1 MMYRICLLFSALLVL
16 SGNLI
21 AQGHGSGGKTT
32 GGTTGSVPRAS
43 SPGLPSVTT
52 MPRTSFL
59 RGKVAV
65 DDGTPITDSATIQTN
80 CTGRVRTEGYTDSKG
95 TFSFEVGS
103 QQSQISG
110 IDQASDSSLSS
121 REMGGSNRVSRD
133 LHQCELQ
140 AVLPGFTSQVIELGT
155 FANDFG
161 DADVGTI
168 MLHRTSQV
176 EGFTISATTAAAPSN
191 ARKEY
196 EKGRELAKKQK
207 WDAAIEK
214 FQKAVAIYPKYA
226 VAWFELGKA
235 QLETNS
241 VPAAQQSFHRS
252 LDADSKFISPYQ
264 SLAQIA
270 FRQQHWQEV
279 VDTTQEVLRLNPVNF
294 PEYYL
299 LNAVGNYNLQRFDDA
314 EKTAVHGLEVDSAH
328 RIPKLEHIE
337 AMILAQKH
345 DYPGA
350 AEHMR
355 NYLRLAPGA
364 ADVSVA
370 QKQLQEFEQLSAK
383 ANVDR

>member
-16 SGNLI
+16 SGNLV

-43 SPGLPSVTT
+43 SPGMPSVTT

-80 CTGRVRTEGYTDSKG
+80 CSGRIRTEGYTDSKG

-103 QQSQISG
+103 QQNQISG
-110 IDQASDSSLSS
+110 IDQASDSSISS

-133 LHQCELQ
+133 LRQCELQ

-155 FANDFG
+155 FANDFN
-161 DADVGTI
+161 DADVGTV

-176 EGFTISATTAAAPSN
+176 EGFTISATTAAAPPN

-235 QLETNS
+235 QLETNV

-252 LDADSKFISPYQ
+252 LDADSQFISPYQ

-279 VDTTQEVLRLNPVNF
+279 VDTTREILRLNPINF

-299 LNAVGNYNLQRFDDA
+299 LNAVANYDLQRFDDA
-314 EKTAVHGLEVDSAH
+314 EKTAVRGLEVDSAH

-355 NYLRLAPGA
+355 NYLRLSPGA

-370 QKQLQEFEQLSAK
+370 QRQLQQFEQLSSK